1 MSLQSAHALATLHE
15 LVFDMLKI
23 DARGKMK
30 KRHQQALQDL
40 AIMRA
45 ACEIV
50 ARGQMNKQEL
60 FQLMRVK
67 YDSHSI
73 AICSEVKGVKGF
85 EYVDIKLFTHVDVN
99 CTKAR
104 PDILS
109 ANRALWRRYQTLKK
123 NITNRDNKV
132 VSKLMKKFQ
141 GTVPSGKSL
150 ESSFFPALVNGL
162 YHAEQKEPEVK
173 DPGPGG
179 SASKAATGAA
189 AYDEDDDEKAQDHDG
204 DDDDEDGAGFSTS
217 PSQNTRQAKRKLEDI
232 SAVSTSSLFD
242 DEEQNA
248 PASFIPE
255 TLCLIVD
262 LGVLSAEIQPPLQYA
277 IPQGTST
284 EVSSSS
290 SGPSRA
296 ELRDEVRKAKKSRS
310 SLSSVGGGDN
320 SVEIPKTK
328 DLSDRLDEW
337 LDQRER
343 GLENEAE
350 VTLLMRENLKVEI
363 MNQKIHTVNQKIQT
377 VNELIE
383 LEDNDEIK
391 EQLKEKSKKFLY
403 EKLSQLENPS
413 GSI

>member
-1 MSLQSAHALATLHE
+1 
-15 LVFDMLKI
+15 
-23 DARGKMK
+23 
-30 KRHQQALQDL
+30 
-40 AIMRA
+40 
-45 ACEIV
+45 
-50 ARGQMNKQEL
+50 
-60 FQLMRVK
+60 
-67 YDSHSI
+67 
-73 AICSEVKGVKGF
+73 
-85 EYVDIKLFTHVDVN
+85 
-99 CTKAR
+99 
-104 PDILS
+104 
-109 ANRALWRRYQTLKK
+109 
-123 NITNRDNKV
+123 
-132 VSKLMKKFQ
+132 
-141 GTVPSGKSL
+141 
-150 ESSFFPALVNGL
+150 
-162 YHAEQKEPEVK
+162 
-173 DPGPGG
+173 
-179 SASKAATGAA
+179 
-189 AYDEDDDEKAQDHDG
+189 
-204 DDDDEDGAGFSTS
+204 
-217 PSQNTRQAKRKLEDI
+217 
-232 SAVSTSSLFD
+232 
-242 DEEQNA
+242 
-248 PASFIPE
+248 
-255 TLCLIVD
+255 LIVD